1 MFHHMDPHLRKQCE
15 FGVPGNT
22 VKIENETYVGCVVI
36 GAAPHTNCPMYRLTK
51 AMSEKQH
58 RKKLI
63 ESGEFGSRD
72 STIQRLGFH
81 FHDIKKEKIEKLQV
95 NEDGKLKQMA
105 FSWSVGAPSK
115 KKEEENRKSREEGEL
130 LAAKMSSQ
138 YVDEKKENKNK
149 NMKQKI
155 EDKVIK
161 SSQTQNGKSQ
171 FKTNVNEVGCKQCS
185 SQNVHKCLENA
196 ENKLWMRRGGW
207 PNCGGLRGGAED
219 GKTSNEDEAFVF
231 HDMINVFRCESKPN
245 GYQCCMCSNV
255 FSQLGRHI
263 STSKCGEKVDVKR
276 FTEELKKYLKS
287 KNRAKCME
295 KKLADNSEG
304 YRQKEANRARQSRE
318 NKLAENPEEYRQ
330 QEANRIKEVREHKLK
345 ENAEELRQKEVKSQK
360 KSKLKSQSDEKK
372 ALIRFQRATR
382 YGPKFIC
389 SCCYTRQFEE
399 NSMKLE
405 KAKKKIGQDIY
416 NKCIPEGQEV
426 PIVIWLNDVKSEDC
440 YICKT
445 CFNRLKKGKMPPEC
459 RQNNMQIDPQLEE
472 MKLNELERSLMSR
485 NIQFQ
490 KIYQLSTSRYTALK
504 DKIINVPVPE
514 GSALNTI
521 NSLPRTP
528 NEVGLIGIEVK
539 RKLAFKNPHHTG
551 RLIDVKKIYKAI
563 DILKKAGN
571 PYYQF
576 YDDYHTYEE
585 RCVNN
590 DDDNL
595 IASALH
601 DGWDEE
607 IMKDLADL
615 DINEHSD
622 DDKLLQRNLKELA
635 KRIQGGDKC
644 ISQCINPAG
653 YEQCAIAI
661 IPISLLGH
669 HAYWQ
674 RCSCELSI
682 LFSNCLGIYLKYK

>member
-1 MFHHMDPHLRKQCE
+1 
-15 FGVPGNT
+15 
-22 VKIENETYVGCVVI
+22 
-36 GAAPHTNCPMYRLTK
+36 
-51 AMSEKQH
+51 
-58 RKKLI
+58 
-63 ESGEFGSRD
+63 
-72 STIQRLGFH
+72 
-81 FHDIKKEKIEKLQV
+81 
-95 NEDGKLKQMA
+95 
-105 FSWSVGAPSK
+105 
-115 KKEEENRKSREEGEL
+115 
-130 LAAKMSSQ
+130 
-138 YVDEKKENKNK
+138 
-149 NMKQKI
+149 
-155 EDKVIK
+155 
-161 SSQTQNGKSQ
+161 
-171 FKTNVNEVGCKQCS
+171 
-185 SQNVHKCLENA
+185 
-196 ENKLWMRRGGW
+196 
-207 PNCGGLRGGAED
+207 
-219 GKTSNEDEAFVF
+219 
-231 HDMINVFRCESKPN
+231 
-245 GYQCCMCSNV
+245 
-255 FSQLGRHI
+255 
-263 STSKCGEKVDVKR
+263 
-276 FTEELKKYLKS
+276 
-287 KNRAKCME
+287 
-295 KKLADNSEG
+295 
-304 YRQKEANRARQSRE
+304 
-318 NKLAENPEEYRQ
+318 
-330 QEANRIKEVREHKLK
+330 
-345 ENAEELRQKEVKSQK
+345 
-360 KSKLKSQSDEKK
+360 
-372 ALIRFQRATR
+372 
-382 YGPKFIC
+382 
-389 SCCYTRQFEE
+389 
-399 NSMKLE
+399 MKLE

-426 PIVIWLNDVKSEDC
+426 PIEIWLNDVKSDDC

-472 MKLNELERSLMSR
+472 MKLNELERSLISR

-490 KIYQLSTSRYTALK
+490 KIYQLPTSRYTALK

-521 NSLPRTP
+521 NRLPRTP
-528 NEVGLIGIEVK
+528 NEAGLIGIEVK

-615 DINEHSD
+615 DINEHSN